1 MRGRLPSSEI
11 IKSATTFKPNKN
23 MLSANK
29 HPVKLGLEIQAEQ
42 LLEWSAKLSSELYL
56 DLCKEARRCNAA
68 LTPEAT
74 CGDVWRGQ
82 DLNEFVCN
90 WTPKNYPR
98 YAI

>member
-11 IKSATTFKPNKN
+11 IKSATTFKPNN
-23 MLSANK
+23 MSSANK
-29 HPVKLGLEIQAEQ
+29 HPVKLGLEIQASQ
-42 LLEWSAKLSSELYL
+42 LLEWSAKLSAELYL
-56 DLCKEARRCNAA
+56 DLCKEARQRNAA

-74 CGDVWRGQ
+74 CCDVWRGQ

-90 WTPKNYPR
+90 WTPKNHSR